1 MKKIALLI
9 TAALAVAPAFAAQAK
24 STKASHPAKAASTHH
39 DVSAEVVSVDAT
51 AHTITLKTDKGEQT
65 VPVEGKAQASLKNYK
80 AGQHVTV
87 TCRDE
92 NGEHKAVTAI
102 KASGA
107 KAAKS

>member
-1 MKKIALLI
+1 MKKIALLL
-9 TAALAVAPAFAAQAK
+9 TAALAAGSAYAATPKA
-24 STKASHPAKAASTHH
+24 SKASHPASHAATHH
-39 DVSAEVVSVDAT
+39 DVMAEVVSVDAT

-65 VPVEGKAQASLKNYK
+65 VPVEGKAQATLKNYK

-102 KASGA
+102 KASA
-107 KAAKS
+107 KTAKS